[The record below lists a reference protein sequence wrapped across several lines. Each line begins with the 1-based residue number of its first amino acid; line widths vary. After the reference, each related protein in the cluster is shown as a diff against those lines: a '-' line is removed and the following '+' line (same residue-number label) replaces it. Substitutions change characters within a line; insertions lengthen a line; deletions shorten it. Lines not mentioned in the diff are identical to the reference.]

1 MFGVSACHLPDDS
14 LLARFGGPSDY
25 RDCFVREVAGEVTL
39 EQYIERFYCSLA
51 FRPER
56 IVLGLMGRNASNED
70 ARKLARGE
78 TDRFGVWE
86 VIGRRSADRK
96 GDRPP
101 AGPEGRGDRS
111 AGSEAEPPK
120 AGQPLRET
128 KTPLEAKS
136 NRLDEILLES
146 KGTGTASWLSTQP
159 AGDKTKLLFGSWVGN
174 LEQSGWRI
182 MQRPHQ
188 YYSQALLGW
197 C

>member
-1 MFGVSACHLPDDS
+1 MLGVSACDVPAGS
-14 LLARFGGPSDY
+14 LLAQFGGPGDY

-39 EQYIERFYCSLA
+39 EQFVERFYCSMA

-56 IVLGLMGRNASNED
+56 IVLGLIGRKASNED

-86 VIGRRSADRK
+86 VVERR
-96 GDRPP
+96 
-101 AGPEGRGDRS
+101 EN
-111 AGSEAEPPK
+111 
-120 AGQPLRET
+120 Q
-128 KTPLEAKS
+128 
-136 NRLDEILLES
+136 ILLES
-146 KGTGTASWLSTQP
+146 RGTGTASWLSTQP

-188 YYSQALLGW
+188 WYSQVLLSG